1 MKQIQHKNKSKSNVM
16 DEIENKIYLVKWQKK
31 EEENEWEPNLI

>member
-16 DEIENKIYLVKWQKK
+16 DEIENKIHLVKRQKK
-31 EEENEWEPNLI
+31 KKKMSENQI

>member
-16 DEIENKIYLVKWQKK
+16 DEIENKIHLVKGQKK

>member
-1 MKQIQHKNKSKSNVM
+1 M
-16 DEIENKIYLVKWQKK
+16 DKIENKIYLVKGQKK

>member
-1 MKQIQHKNKSKSNVM
+1 M
-16 DEIENKIYLVKWQKK
+16 DEIENKIHLVKGQKK